1 MSEAPVASQRGFG
14 YSGAQP
20 SWSRL
25 VAFTSRYGYV
35 LASHLL
41 ILLAWLLIV
50 VVGKVPSFILPS
62 PQATLATLADPSYRW
77 FSNTMTTAAEVY
89 GGYILGAVSAIAMA
103 VLFSW
108 FRPLEKLTMPAIVSF
123 NMIPKVAL
131 GPLMIVW
138 FKYGV
143 GPNMLIAFSICFF
156 PILLTSLRGLREV
169 DPDLLDLVNSLNG
182 SRWQLFIKIQLP
194 SALPYIF
201 SGMKVGAIL
210 AVAGAI
216 VGEFLGSDRGLGYL
230 MMQVQVSLDTPA
242 MFMALLLI
250 TLVGMSL
257 YGLVLLLEHV
267 LVTRDARLV

>member
-1 MSEAPVASQRGFG
+1 MSDAPVASQAALRFPEN
-14 YSGAQP
+14 P
-20 SWSRL
+20 SSWHS
-25 VAFTSRYGYV
+25 VAIFASRYGYAI
-35 LASHLL
+35 ASHLL
-41 ILLAWLLIV
+41 ILLVWQLV
-50 VVGKVPSFILPS
+50 VVSGSVPSFILPS

-89 GGYILGAVSAIAMA
+89 GGYTLGAATAIVLAL
-103 VLFSW
+103 LFSW
-108 FRPLEKLTMPAIVSF
+108 VRSLEKLTMPAVVSF
-123 NMIPKVAL
+123 NMIPKVAM

-138 FKYGV
+138 FKYGI

-230 MMQVQVSLDTPA
+230 MMQVQVGLDTPA

-257 YGLVLLLEHV
+257 YGVVLLLERL

>member
-1 MSEAPVASQRGFG
+1 MSDTPVASQAALRFPE
-14 YSGAQP
+14 SP
-20 SWSRL
+20 SSWHS
-25 VAFTSRYGYV
+25 AAIFTSRYGYAI
-35 LASHLL
+35 ASHLL
-41 ILLAWLLIV
+41 ILLVWQLV
-50 VVGKVPSFILPS
+50 VVSGRVPSFILPS

-89 GGYILGAVSAIAMA
+89 GGYALGAVTAIVMA
-103 VLFSW
+103 LLFSW
-108 FRPLEKLTMPAIVSF
+108 VRPLEKLTMPAVVSF
-123 NMIPKVAL
+123 NMIPKVAM

-138 FKYGV
+138 FKYGI

-257 YGLVLLLEHV
+257 YGVVLLLERL